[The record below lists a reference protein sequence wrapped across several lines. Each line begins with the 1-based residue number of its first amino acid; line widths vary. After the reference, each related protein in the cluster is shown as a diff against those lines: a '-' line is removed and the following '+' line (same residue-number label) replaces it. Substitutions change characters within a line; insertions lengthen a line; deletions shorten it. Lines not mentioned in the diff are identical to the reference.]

1 MKKMNWLA
9 ALVVAGSLLSVTQV
23 ASAHVT
29 VWPKE
34 TTTGAYEKYTVRVP
48 VEKDINTTKVR
59 VEFPAGEKV
68 STVEPIAGWDYSFE
82 KNADG
87 TNKALV
93 WTATAGGIKPGE
105 FIEFNFIGANPKEAG
120 SGKLAWKAYQ
130 TYADNS
136 VVEWT
141 GDEGSKT
148 PASVTTIKAAGTA
161 EADHHDDAKKTEDN
175 KQETAAPTTTSE
187 NTGSSNTVP
196 YIISGA
202 ALLLSLLGLFRKR
215 A

>member
-1 MKKMNWLA
+1 MKKLTTALLLTA
-9 ALVVAGSLLSVTQV
+9 ALTWTTA

-48 VEKDINTTKVR
+48 VEKDLNTTKVR
-59 VEFPAGEKV
+59 VEFPTGVKV
-68 STVEPIAGWDYSFE
+68 STVQPMAGWDYAYE
-82 KNADG
+82 TNPDG
-87 TNKALV
+87 TNKAIT
-93 WTATAGGIKPGE
+93 WTATAGGLKKGE
-105 FIEFNFIGANPKEAG
+105 FAEFNFIGANPKEVG

-141 GDEGSKT
+141 GEEGSKT
-148 PASVTTIKAAGTA
+148 PASVTTIKAASGT
-161 EADHHDDAKKTEDN
+161 ETGNHDDEK
-175 KQETAAPTTTSE
+175 TTTPATPAADNS
-187 NTGSSNTVP
+187 TQTSDTTSTTSNTVP
-196 YIISGA
+196 YILSGA
-202 ALLLSLLGLFRKR
+202 ALLLALISLFRKR

>member
-9 ALVVAGSLLSVTQV
+9 AFIVAGSLITVTQV

-48 VEKDINTTKVR
+48 VEKDLNTIKVR
-59 VEFPAGEKV
+59 VEFPAGVKV
-68 STVEPIAGWDYSFE
+68 STVEPIAGWDYSYE
-82 KNADG
+82 TNADG
-87 TNKALV
+87 TNKAIT
-93 WTATAGGIKPGE
+93 WTATAGGIKKGE
-105 FIEFNFIGANPKEAG
+105 FIEFNFIGANPKEVG
-120 SGKLAWKAYQ
+120 TGKLAWKAYQ

-141 GDEGSKT
+141 GEEGSKT
-148 PASVTTIKAAGTA
+148 PASVTTIKAAGTT
-161 EADHHDDAKKTEDN
+161 ETDHHDEAKNTTEASAPSTTTEDT
-175 KQETAAPTTTSE
+175 K
-187 NTGSSNTVP
+187 SSNTIP

-202 ALLLSLLGLFRKR
+202 ALLLSLVGLFRKR

>member
-9 ALVVAGSLLSVTQV
+9 ALVVAGSLMTITQV

-48 VEKDINTTKVR
+48 VEKDINTIKVR
-59 VEFPAGEKV
+59 VEFPAGVKV
-68 STVEPIAGWDYSFE
+68 STVEPTVGWDYSYE
-82 KNADG
+82 TNPDG

-93 WTATAGGIKPGE
+93 WTATNGGIKKGE
-105 FIEFNFIGANPKEAG
+105 FMEFSFIGANPKEAG

-130 TYADNS
+130 TYSDNS

-141 GDEGSKT
+141 GDESSKT
-148 PASVTTIKAAGTA
+148 PASVTTIKAGAAGD
-161 EADHHDDAKKTEDN
+161 DHHDDSKKADN
-175 KQETAAPTTTSE
+175 ATQNTAAPATTTDESK
-187 NTGSSNTVP
+187 SSNTVP
-196 YIISGA
+196 YILSGL
-202 ALLLSLLGLFRKR
+202 ALLLSIVGLFRKR